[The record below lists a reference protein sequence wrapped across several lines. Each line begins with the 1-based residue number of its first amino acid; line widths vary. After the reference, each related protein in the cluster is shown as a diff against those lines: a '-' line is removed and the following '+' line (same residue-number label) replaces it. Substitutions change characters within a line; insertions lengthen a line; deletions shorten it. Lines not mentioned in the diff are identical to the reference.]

1 MPKLI
6 AKFKTRLGSLATHK
20 DKETSAI
27 PSGVDLSH
35 LKVGLSALSG
45 SAEIAGFTPLSKS
58 AEIVKVIVEIIEK
71 KAENAEDIKEFSQT
85 TTHLLRILKRIL
97 PTVGGKQMNDEL
109 FQDIKVFQ
117 QDLED
122 IQKNLEKLAQRTT
135 LKAFWHA
142 EQDGKVLT
150 GFKEKSDRFIAS
162 LNLQFGIETHNM
174 VLAGGESRQS
184 ATITYE
190 NIKLATPTAPRVFTG
205 RDKLV
210 TEGVE
215 MLCKKDQAHLA
226 ILGAGGMGKTSLALH
241 VTSAKPGSSGKHLR
255 SLVKANTKANPANL
269 ANFSTFLHYS
279 LVRTRDLIK
288 PQALICSHAPL
299 ATEPSG
305 DILYVRR
312 KFQKQ
317 RYFLPCEVLPDAPSL
332 IQGLLQILKISISE
346 GKDGYEILES
356 YLQSYQDP
364 ILLVL
369 DNFETPWY
377 SSKHQKAV
385 QNLIEKIHDQGK
397 VSIIITMRGGKAVG
411 DIEWDK
417 LGGQSGLPPLALRA
431 AREAFLS
438 ISPTTKESE
447 ELDVLLN
454 ELDCMPLAVIL
465 MAQLSK
471 RLPLEVLIKN
481 WAKSKTDMLRNENQD
496 S

>member
-1 MPKLI
+1 MEYQFGLP
-6 AKFKTRLGSLATHK
+6 TG
-20 DKETSAI
+20 I
-27 PSGVDLSH
+27 PY
-35 LKVGLSALSG
+35 
-45 SAEIAGFTPLSKS
+45 
-58 AEIVKVIVEIIEK
+58 EK

-85 TTHLLRILKRIL
+85 TAHLLQILKRII
-97 PTVGGKQMNDEL
+97 PTVGGKKINDEL

-122 IQKNLEKLAQRTT
+122 IPKILEKLAQCTT

-142 EQDGKVLT
+142 EQDGKVHT

-174 VLAGGESRQS
+174 VLAGGESRQN

-215 MLCKKDQAHLA
+215 ILCKKDQGHLA

-241 VTSAKPGSSGKHLR
+241 VMEHAD
-255 SLVKANTKANPANL
+255 
-269 ANFSTFLHYS
+269 
-279 LVRTRDLIK
+279 VRK
-288 PQALICSHAPL
+288 
-299 ATEPSG
+299 
-305 DILYVRR
+305 
-312 KFQKQ
+312 KFQEK
-317 RYFLPCEVLPDAPSL
+317 RYFLPCE
-332 IQGLLQILKISISE
+332 ILKVSISE
-346 GKDGYEILES
+346 GKDGYEILEA
-356 YLQSYQDP
+356 YLQSYQEP
-364 ILLVL
+364 ILPVL
-369 DNFETPWY
+369 DSFETPWY
-377 SSKHQKAV
+377 TSKNQKAV

-397 VSIIITMRGGKAVG
+397 VSLIITMRGGKAAG

-417 LGGQSGLPPLALRA
+417 LGGKSGLPPLTLRA

-454 ELDCMPLAVIL
+454 EWDCMPPG
-465 MAQLSK
+465 S
-471 RLPLEVLIKN
+471 LP
-481 WAKSKTDMLRNENQD
+481 D
-496 S
+496 SSAFKETAIRSPD